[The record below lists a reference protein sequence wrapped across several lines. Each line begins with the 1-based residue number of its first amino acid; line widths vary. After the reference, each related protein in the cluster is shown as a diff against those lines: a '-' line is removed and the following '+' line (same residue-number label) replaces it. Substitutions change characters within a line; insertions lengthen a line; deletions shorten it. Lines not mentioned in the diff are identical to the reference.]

1 MRPSMLFSSRRAG
14 RRIDSALSRGGVDVA
29 AFPVALLGLILSA
42 SMSSCGDVKA
52 DFRLGQGAQ
61 KMTPLRADNA
71 IEIHVAEA
79 SRRFRIPAA
88 WIWAVMRVE
97 SAGDARALS
106 KKGAMGLMQIMPAT
120 WILLRDR
127 LGLGVDPFD
136 PRDNILAGA
145 AYLRDLHDR
154 YGTRG
159 FLAAYNAGPGRYEDH
174 LAGRQSLPA
183 ETVDYVSTVGR
194 RIDSGATID
203 AEAYA
208 DENIAAL
215 RSTLFPRSIFAQ
227 SDDQSTDGK
236 RSTTRSP
243 ADQSRDE
250 ERSTTRSSADRLGD
264 KKLFTVRSPA
274 IQSTD
279 EERSTAP
286 LATGKLMDEQL
297 STVRSPAD
305 RFRDEKRSF
314 GGTSTNPATRE
325 DRALAR
331 VSSDRV
337 AVDLSGISPSSTGL
351 FTRVT
356 SR

>member
-1 MRPSMLFSSRRAG
+1 MRASMQASSRRAR
-14 RRIDSALSRGGVDVA
+14 RRIDRALSRGGVDGA
-29 AFPVALLGLILSA
+29 AIPFALLGLILSA
-42 SMSSCGDVKA
+42 SMITCEDSKA
-52 DFRLGQGAQ
+52 DVGLSQPAR
-61 KMTPLRADNA
+61 KMTPVLTDDA
-71 IEIHVAEA
+71 IRSHVAEA
-79 SRRFRIPAA
+79 SRRFRIPAI
-88 WIWAVMRVE
+88 WIWAVMQTE
-97 SAGDARALS
+97 SAGDVRARS

-120 WILLRDR
+120 WILLRNR
-127 LGLGVDPFD
+127 QGLGDDPFD

-174 LAGRQSLPA
+174 LMGRRSLPA

-203 AEAYA
+203 AESSA

-215 RSTLFPRSIFAQ
+215 RSTLFPRAIFVQ
-227 SDDQSTDGK
+227 SDDQSADGK

-250 ERSTTRSSADRLGD
+250 ERSTVRSSADRLGD
-264 KKLFTVRSPA
+264 KKFFTVRSPA

-279 EERSTAP
+279 EERST
-286 LATGKLMDEQL
+286 T
-297 STVRSPAD
+297 RSPVD
-305 RFRDEKRSF
+305 RPTDEKRSF
-314 GGTSTNPATRE
+314 GGTSTSPATRE
-325 DRALAR
+325 DRAQSR
-331 VSSDRV
+331 SSSDRV
-337 AVDLSGISPSSTGL
+337 AVDLSGIAPSSTGL

>member
-1 MRPSMLFSSRRAG
+1 MLGVVSA
-14 RRIDSALSRGGVDVA
+14 ID
-29 AFPVALLGLILSA
+29 I
-42 SMSSCGDVKA
+42 
-52 DFRLGQGAQ
+52 
-61 KMTPLRADNA
+61 
-71 IEIHVAEA
+71 
-79 SRRFRIPAA
+79 
-88 WIWAVMRVE
+88 
-97 SAGDARALS
+97 RALRRPINGRKAIHRARS

-120 WILLRDR
+120 WILLRNR
-127 LGLGVDPFD
+127 LGLGDDPFD

-145 AYLRDLHDR
+145 VYLRDMHDR
-154 YGTRG
+154 YGSRG

-174 LAGRQSLPA
+174 LMGRRSLPA

-250 ERSTTRSSADRLGD
+250 ERSTVRSSADRLED

-286 LATGKLMDEQL
+286 LATGQLTDEQL
-297 STVRSPAD
+297 STVRSPVD
-305 RFRDEKRSF
+305 HPTDEKRSF
-314 GGTSTNPATRE
+314 GGPSADPPTRE

-331 VSSDRV
+331 ASSDRV
-337 AVDLSGISPSSTGL
+337 AVDLSAIAPSSTGL
-351 FTRVT
+351 FARVMI
-356 SR
+356 R

>member
-1 MRPSMLFSSRRAG
+1 
-14 RRIDSALSRGGVDVA
+14 
-29 AFPVALLGLILSA
+29 
-42 SMSSCGDVKA
+42 
-52 DFRLGQGAQ
+52 
-61 KMTPLRADNA
+61 
-71 IEIHVAEA
+71 
-79 SRRFRIPAA
+79 
-88 WIWAVMRVE
+88 
-97 SAGDARALS
+97 
-106 KKGAMGLMQIMPAT
+106 MQIMPAT
-120 WILLRDR
+120 WTMLRNR
-127 LGLGVDPFD
+127 LGLGDDPFD

-154 YGTRG
+154 YATRG
-159 FLAAYNAGPGRYEDH
+159 FLAAYNAGPVRYEDH
-174 LAGRQSLPA
+174 LMGRRSLPA

-203 AEAYA
+203 AEASA

-250 ERSTTRSSADRLGD
+250 ERSTVRSSADRLED

-279 EERSTAP
+279 EQRSTTRSPADQSTDEKRSPAP
-286 LATGKLMDEQL
+286 LATGQLMDEQL

-305 RFRDEKRSF
+305 RPTDEKRSF
-314 GGTSTNPATRE
+314 GGPSADPATRE

-331 VSSDRV
+331 ASSDRV
-337 AVDLSGISPSSTGL
+337 AVDLSAIAPSSTGL
-351 FTRVT
+351 FPRVT

>member
-1 MRPSMLFSSRRAG
+1 MQA
-14 RRIDSALSRGGVDVA
+14 
-29 AFPVALLGLILSA
+29 
-42 SMSSCGDVKA
+42 
-52 DFRLGQGAQ
+52 
-61 KMTPLRADNA
+61 
-71 IEIHVAEA
+71 
-79 SRRFRIPAA
+79 
-88 WIWAVMRVE
+88 E
-97 SAGDARALS
+97 SAGDVRARS

-120 WILLRDR
+120 WTMLRNR
-127 LGLGVDPFD
+127 LGLGDDPFD

-154 YGTRG
+154 YATRG
-159 FLAAYNAGPGRYEDH
+159 FLAAYNAGPVRYEDH
-174 LAGRQSLPA
+174 LMGRRSLPA

-203 AEAYA
+203 AEASA

-250 ERSTTRSSADRLGD
+250 ERSTVRSSADRLED

-279 EERSTAP
+279 EQRSTTRSPADQSTDEKRSPAP
-286 LATGKLMDEQL
+286 LATGQLMDEQL

-305 RFRDEKRSF
+305 RPTDEKRSF
-314 GGTSTNPATRE
+314 GGPSADPATRE

-331 VSSDRV
+331 ASSDRV
-337 AVDLSGISPSSTGL
+337 AVDLSAIAPSSTGL
-351 FTRVT
+351 FPRVT